1 MRLSNV
7 KVKLKKQRD
16 MKIKVSKVFAD
27 FINKTAKELGFC
39 AEASVQ
45 RMSERGYV
53 LNVGMA
59 AQLDA
64 DDYGDYDWA
73 EDEYKVIRVVY
84 PEEYYACPQYL
95 TTKALNDE
103 YNRRGVSTID
113 ELKQMLKDIL
123 SI

>member
-1 MRLSNV
+1 
-7 KVKLKKQRD
+7 

-27 FINKTAKELGFC
+27 FINKTAKELGFS
-39 AEASVQ
+39 AEASVVK
-45 RMSERGYV
+45 MSERAYR
-53 LNVGMA
+53 LNVGLNAM
-59 AQLDA
+59 LDA

-95 TTKALNDE
+95 TTAMLINE
-103 YNRRGVSTID
+103 YRRRGVSTID
-113 ELKQMLKDIL
+113 ELKLMLKDML

>member
-1 MRLSNV
+1 
-7 KVKLKKQRD
+7 

-27 FINKTAKELGFC
+27 FINQTAKELGFK

-84 PEEYYACPQYL
+84 PEEYYACPAYL
-95 TTKALNDE
+95 TTKRLNDE
-103 YNRRGVSTID
+103 YNRRGVTTID
-113 ELKQMLKDIL
+113 ELKQMLKDLLRI
-123 SI
+123 

>member
-1 MRLSNV
+1 
-7 KVKLKKQRD
+7 

-27 FINKTAKELGFC
+27 FINKTANELGFS

-84 PEEYYACPQYL
+84 PAEYYACPQYL
-95 TTKALNDE
+95 TTKSLTDE
-103 YNRRGVSTID
+103 YRRRGVSTID
-113 ELKQMLKDIL
+113 ELKLMLKDIL
-123 SI
+123 SV

>member
-1 MRLSNV
+1 
-7 KVKLKKQRD
+7 

-27 FINKTAKELGFC
+27 FINRTAKELGFS

-53 LNVGMA
+53 LNVGME

-84 PEEYYACPQYL
+84 PDDYYACPQYL
-95 TTKALNDE
+95 TTKSLTDE
-103 YNRRGVSTID
+103 YRRRGVSTID
-113 ELKQMLKDIL
+113 ELKLMLKDIL